1 MGAVIETRDLVH
13 KFFLGKTE
21 VAAVDK
27 VNLKVFYG
35 ELVSLVGPSGS
46 GKSTLLNLIGG
57 LCRPVQGEIL
67 VNGQALDRM
76 SENELAIFRRRHL
89 GFIFQSYNLLPN
101 LTALENVVQ
110 PLIFAG
116 VPTGERIRRARKIL
130 ELVGLDHRLEHK
142 PAELSGGQ
150 QQRVSIAR
158 ALVNEPAL
166 VLADELTGN
175 LDSRTSAEII
185 ELLTQMNRE
194 KGQTFLLVTH
204 DMEVARYSN
213 RIIYVRDGVIEK
225 IEGEPKRGGPY
236 IA

>member
-1 MGAVIETRDLVH
+1 MEAVIETRDLVH
-13 KFFLGKTE
+13 KFYLGKTE
-21 VAAVDK
+21 VAVVNK

-67 VNGQALDRM
+67 ISRQALARM

-101 LTALENVVQ
+101 LTALENVML

-116 VPTGERIRRARKIL
+116 VPTGERTRRARKIL

-175 LDSRTSAEII
+175 LDSRTSTEIM

-204 DMEVARYSN
+204 DMEVAHYGN

-225 IEGEPKRGGPY
+225 IEGEPKRGGPC